1 MSLFGEFHVPAESFT
16 LYQTLQSV
24 PEVTIEIERV
34 VASDEIVTPYFWVS
48 CDDHT
53 PFEGAVADDP
63 TVKNLHRIDEFEE
76 ATLYRANW
84 TGDIESVVFVYT
96 EVQATILEATGRQD
110 LWQLQIRFDNQSQLE
125 EFQAACNEREIP
137 FELQTLHEVKQARTG
152 SQFDLTPKQH
162 DALTKAWE
170 LGYYTSS
177 EVTLT
182 DVADELGVSQQS
194 VSKRL
199 HRGIHTLIENTL
211 VVTPPEE

>member
-24 PEVTIEIERV
+24 PDVTVEIERV
-34 VASDEIVTPYFWVS
+34 VASEEVVTPYFWVA
-48 CDDHT
+48 CEDLEA
-53 PFEGAVADDP
+53 FEAAAADDS
-63 TVKNLHRIDEFEE
+63 TVKNLRQIDKFED
-76 ATLYRANW
+76 ATLYRSNW
-84 TGDIESVVFVYT
+84 TNNIESAVFVYT
-96 EVQATILEATGRQD
+96 EIRATILEATGQRD
-110 LWQLQIRFDNQSQLE
+110 LWKLQIRFDNQAQLE
-125 EFQAACNEREIP
+125 DFQAVLNEREIP
-137 FELQTLHEVKQARTG
+137 FELKTLHEVKQARTG

-170 LGYYTSS
+170 LDYYTSS

-211 VVTPPEE
+211 EVTPPSE